1 MRTQLGSSDATA
13 LAAVAENN
21 VTSPERT
28 GERRSGRGRAT
39 AQIAHLQRLV
49 ASETETL
56 LGHRY
61 FQLCHRQAITR
72 EQAIE
77 IVKQLYCFSVFF
89 ERIITRR
96 ISRYSSA
103 MDHRLLRIAR
113 GHLREELGH
122 PDLFHDCLQRNG
134 MSLADIA
141 EVTPKMFTKALFG
154 YLLATL
160 EYENEYVTNVAI
172 LQVMENIA
180 CHFFRATLP
189 VMEGHE
195 LTSTAFRQ
203 HSEDDE
209 EHATLGLDLAASFD
223 LETMGDCQR
232 IVEDL
237 HRLMG
242 FVLDEWLSFG

>member
-1 MRTQLGSSDATA
+1 MRTQVSTSDGTA

-21 VTSPERT
+21 VTGAERT
-28 GERRSGRGRAT
+28 GESRSARSRSTG
-39 AQIAHLQRLV
+39 QIAQLKRLV

-56 LGHRY
+56 LAHRY
-61 FQLCHRQAITR
+61 FQLCQRRAITR

-103 MDHRLLRIAR
+103 MDRRLLRVAR

-122 PDLFHDCLQRNG
+122 PDLFHECLHRNG
-134 MSLADIA
+134 MSVADI
-141 EVTPKMFTKALFG
+141 EGVTPKMFTKALFG

-180 CHFFRATLP
+180 FHFFRATLP
-189 VMEGHE
+189 VMEGHA
-195 LTSTAFRQ
+195 LTSTAFRE

-209 EHATLGLDLAASFD
+209 AHATLGLELAASFD
-223 LETMGDCQR
+223 AVTMVDCRR